1 MLSFFFLLSFYLT
14 PITTNDFWIQLK
26 VGQLIKENF
35 AIPKTILFTFTH
47 LKDKAFVAHEW
58 FPSLVFAVFYDAL
71 GYNFMIIFKFLLY
84 FSSFLLAFNLSR
96 MMTKNVLYSF
106 FISLVALFAL
116 NCRSFLRPEA
126 FSYIL
131 FLAQLNVLFLFK
143 QNKNLKYLMLY
154 ILLNII
160 WVNSHGSFLLSL
172 GLPFLFAF
180 SEMSDVFVQNFF
192 HTKKSPLF
200 TDKEKKLFLLG
211 LLAILTSFIN
221 PLGFKL
227 LIHSYELSQ
236 DSLLKDTIFE
246 WRPMLSDS
254 VRRSSIFKV
263 FLFFISVLSFF
274 TLFRFHHL
282 KTFGIA
288 LLGIF
293 IYLTL
298 EAQRH
303 LAFLAISS
311 VWPLSQMLKE
321 MPLRNYFS
329 NFLAFCIVFTLPYL
343 SWHAWN
349 KGNTVG
355 VKPGFYHSA
364 RMPEHSLDAI
374 RKMSLSGNTLN
385 TYTFGGQLIFH
396 FYPKL
401 HVGIDSRIDAYGV
414 EYARRYQSMIYGRY
428 RELKSFLDLYNVQN
442 IIVDSSAFN
451 RMQKTGSYEAL
462 TLDGWELVY
471 KSEKVV
477 MIKNRKIL

>member
-14 PITTNDFWIQLK
+14 PITSNDFWIQLK
-26 VGQLIKENF
+26 VGQLIKEDLE
-35 AIPKTILFTFTH
+35 IPKTILFTFTH
-47 LKDKAFVAHEW
+47 LKDKAFLAHEW
-58 FPSLVFAVFYDAL
+58 FPSLVFALFYDAL

-84 FSSFLLAFNLSR
+84 FSSFLLAFNLSQ
-96 MMTKNVLYSF
+96 MMTKNILYSF
-106 FISLVALFAL
+106 FISLVILFVL

-131 FLAQLNVLFLFK
+131 LLAELNVLFLFK
-143 QNKNLKYLMLY
+143 QNENLKYLMFYL
-154 ILLNII
+154 ILNII
-160 WVNSHGSFLLSL
+160 WVNSHGSFLVSL

-180 SEMSDVFVQNFF
+180 SEMSDVFIENCFRS
-192 HTKKSPLF
+192 KKHSVF
-200 TDKEKKLFLLG
+200 KDKEKKLFLLG
-211 LLAILTSFIN
+211 LLAIVTSLIN
-221 PLGFKL
+221 PLGFEL
-227 LIHSYELSQ
+227 LLHSYELSQ
-236 DSLLKDTIFE
+236 DSLLKETIFE
-246 WRPMLSDS
+246 WRPMLSES

-274 TLFRFHHL
+274 TIFRFHHL

-288 LLGIF
+288 LLVIF
-293 IYLTL
+293 TYLTF

-329 NFLAFCIVFTLPYL
+329 NILAFCIVFTLPYL

-349 KGNTVG
+349 KGNAVG
-355 VKPGFYHSA
+355 VKPGFYYSA
-364 RMPEHSLDAI
+364 RMPEHSLEAI
-374 RKMSLSGNTLN
+374 RKMNLSGNTLN

-414 EYARRYQSMIYGRY
+414 EYARRYNSMIYGRY
-428 RELKSFLDLYNVQN
+428 KELKNFLDLYNVQN

-451 RMQKTGSYEAL
+451 RMQKTGSSAAL
-462 TLDGWELVY
+462 TKDGWELVY

-477 MIKNRKIL
+477 VMKNSRN